1 MRKIKLFG
9 VLAILVLGVLAY
21 AGAASAQCCGPGD
34 CDIAPGSSALIPICE
49 DSIIVE
55 VEGSAMCPTDGN
67 SVGCTAYSENRLD
80 VVRGDKVE
88 VRVEFVALADSKNV
102 WVEAFLGGYEYEDF
116 ESLSDKTHTFD
127 IKESTRYV
135 KKFTLALPHKLDAS
149 EDYKLRILIVDKNGD
164 AIIKNYRLFIDKSR
178 HLLQIRDVV
187 FNPEGS
193 VQAGRAL
200 LATARVKNYGD
211 KTEDNVKVTL
221 SIAELGVSASD
232 YIDEIESGESES
244 SEELYLRIPADAK
257 TGDYTAKVTVSYD
270 EDYEKVSKEYIVS
283 VVGSDETAEEDSQAT
298 GGLSITVGPEILDV
312 PIGGTGAIYPIV
324 LTNKGST
331 AKTYVISADSADWAT
346 FKISPSNVVV
356 VEKGESKTVYI
367 TVAAKPTAQAG
378 EQAFTVS
385 IKSGDKTLK
394 DMLLKANVVGAA
406 KTSVFCL
413 GNLKRGLEIGLVI
426 LVVLLVILGLIIGF
440 NKLKGSEEDEQ
451 QEESKTYY

>member
-1 MRKIKLFG
+1 MRKIKLFS

-21 AGAASAQCCGPGD
+21 AGVASAAYLGDIIDISEVKVEDVEIQNTLDNPPG
-34 CDIAPGSSALIPICE
+34 
-49 DSIIVE
+49 
-55 VEGSAMCPTDGN
+55 TQ
-67 SVGCTAYSENRLD
+67 LD
-80 VVRGDKVE
+80 VIQGDTIE
-88 VRVEFVALADSKNV
+88 VRAEIVASGNTNNV
-102 WVEAFLGGYEYEDF
+102 WIEAFLGGYEYEDF
-116 ESLSDKTHTFD
+116 ESLSAKTHTFD
-127 IKESTRYV
+127 VKAGTKYV
-135 KKFTLALPHKLDAS
+135 KILNLKLPHKLDAGA
-149 EDYKLRILIVDKNGD
+149 YKLRILVVDANND
-164 AIIKNYRLFIDKSR
+164 AVIENYKLLVDKSR

-187 FNPEGS
+187 FSPEGS
-193 VQAGRAL
+193 VEAGRAL
-200 LATARVKNYGD
+200 LSTVRVKNYGD
-211 KTEDNVKVTL
+211 KTEDSVKVTL
-221 SIAELGVSASD
+221 SIPELGVSASD

-257 TGDYTAKVTVSYD
+257 TGDYTAKLTVSYD
-270 EDYEKVSKEYIVS
+270 EDYDKASKEYTVSIVG
-283 VVGSDETAEEDSQAT
+283 VDGSEEDDQADGKKT
-298 GGLSITVGPEILDV
+298 VLTVGPEIQDV
-312 PIGGTGAIYPIV
+312 TVGTAGAIYP
-324 LTNKGST
+324 LTITNLGST

-356 VEKGESKTVYI
+356 VEKGESKAVYI

-385 IKSGDKTLK
+385 VKSGDKTLK